1 MSAYR
6 LKKSIS
12 ILLITIISSNIC
24 APLLAENL
32 PAGTAIQLRLNQ
44 TLSGATAQTG
54 SFVALSVVSDVVIN
68 GVTLVKAGAQA
79 EGQVSSAKKAGMIGQ
94 PGSVGITVTT
104 VTAVNGTKIPV
115 QAISSAE
122 GDDKM
127 VISIILGLLCI
138 IGFLQKGGE
147 GELNNTQIINART
160 LSNVEIN

>member
-1 MSAYR
+1 MNAYN

-54 SFVALSVVSDVVIN
+54 SLVSLSVVSDVVVN
-68 GVTLVKAGAQA
+68 GVTLIKAGAPA
-79 EGQVSSAKKAGMIGQ
+79 EGQVSSAKKASMLGQ
-94 PGSVGITVTT
+94 PGSLGITVTS
-104 VTAVNGTKIPV
+104 VTAIDGTKIPV
-115 QAISSAE
+115 QAMSSVD

-127 VISIILGLLCI
+127 IISVILGLLCI
-138 IGFLQKGGE
+138 IGFFQKGGE
-147 GELNNTQIINART
+147 AELNSSQVINART

>member
-1 MSAYR
+1 MNYKIKR
-6 LKKSIS
+6 TIS
-12 ILLITIISSNIC
+12 IFLISLFATNLA
-24 APLLAENL
+24 APLVAATV
-32 PAGTAIQLRLNQ
+32 PAGTSIQLRLNQ

-54 SFVALSVVSDVVIN
+54 SFVALSVVSDVVVN

-127 VISIILGLLCI
+127 VISVILGLLCI

-147 GELNNTQIINART
+147 GELNSTQIINART